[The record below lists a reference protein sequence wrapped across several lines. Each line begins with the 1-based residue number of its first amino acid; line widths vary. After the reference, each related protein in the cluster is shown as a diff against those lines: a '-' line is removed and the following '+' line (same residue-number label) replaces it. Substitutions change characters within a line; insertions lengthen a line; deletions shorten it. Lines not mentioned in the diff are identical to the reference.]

1 MQQLQLYMSRTNFPV
16 TKDVT
21 KMMQPIKGCKPDEK
35 DVDVFAGGGLS
46 NPKPVVPEAG
56 LLLVFNTVGGV
67 PEPDTSVPG
76 GDVVVGVGVGVGIV
90 VVGGVGVGV
99 VVVVVGVGVDDDDN
113 GKMHEPVLGLVLT
126 IMAVP
131 PKSQLVGA
139 GFFW

>member
-1 MQQLQLYMSRTNFPV
+1 MSSRAIVVQQLQLYMSRTNFPV

-67 PEPDTSVPG
+67 PELQVQIIKQKHVKGYSSRVSSNEKFPYT
-76 GDVVVGVGVGVGIV
+76 
-90 VVGGVGVGV
+90 
-99 VVVVVGVGVDDDDN
+99 
-113 GKMHEPVLGLVLT
+113 
-126 IMAVP
+126 
-131 PKSQLVGA
+131 
-139 GFFW
+139 